1 MTRYDSSNP
10 YYSHLAVID
19 CPIFDIDLAG
29 PRDIMNVI
37 CAWCER
43 EGRQTLIG
51 KVELYDRKMT
61 SHGICRNHKKVVL
74 KQIQQLPNRENPR
87 LQRRRLSLTKL
98 RSSTWLPASRT
109 TRMRTPTRHR
119 LPKDRLSSAQLQLPF
134 GGFEGRCL
142 ASFSVSIRADTLSA
156 EPFSHVPLLSRVQS
170 GKK

>member
-1 MTRYDSSNP
+1 MIRRTH
-10 YYSHLAVID
+10 YYSHLIGIG

-29 PRDIMNVI
+29 PGDIMKVI

-51 KVELYDRKMT
+51 EVGLYDRKMT

-87 LQRRRLSLTKL
+87 LQRRRLSRMKL

-109 TRMRTPTRHR
+109 TRMRTPTRRR
-119 LPKDRLSSAQLQLPF
+119 LLKDRLSSAQLQLPF
-134 GGFEGRCL
+134 TDF
-142 ASFSVSIRADTLSA
+142 
-156 EPFSHVPLLSRVQS
+156 
-170 GKK
+170 